1 MHGEPTISLQGVDAI
16 SDDVDDIDKTIK
28 DLATEL
34 LWMDVDLT

>member
-1 MHGEPTISLQGVDAI
+1 MHGEPTISLQEVDAI